1 MLASTFSV
9 APAPSL
15 NDHVQPRTYLRGV
28 SRRMSYQVLARKWR
42 PRTFHELIGQE
53 HVSRALVNALD
64 QGRLHHAYLF
74 TGTRGVGKTTLA
86 RILAKCLNCEQGVSS
101 QPCGQCETCRDIDN
115 GRFVDLIEVDA
126 ASRTKVEDT
135 RELLDNVQYAP
146 TQGRYKVYLIDE
158 VHMLSTHSFNA
169 LLKTLEEPPPHV
181 KFLLATTDPQKLPVT
196 VLSRCLQFTLKN
208 MPPERVVE
216 HLTRVLEAEQVAFDP
231 QALWLLGKAADGSMR
246 DAMSL
251 TDQAIAFG
259 QGEVRREDVAAML
272 GTLDHAHLI
281 ALAQALADVDAE
293 RLLAEVAALAEQ
305 GPDFAGVLDELSGLM
320 HRLAIAQMVPSALD
334 NGHGDREELL
344 ALAGRFT
351 AEDVQLYYQIAL
363 QGRGDI
369 DNAPDT
375 RSAVE
380 MTLLR
385 MLAFRPQGV
394 PTPPQTDL
402 PLRGNP
408 QDENDGGRD
417 AQRETRA
424 GGTAAEDA
432 RADDPAPAEPMASAA
447 SATAPESVAPESA
460 ASGPTSVNPKEP
472 APHEPPPAVDQR
484 PVGPGAAPV
493 ASSPAAVEP
502 QADDR
507 PPWSVDVEAPGATQQ
522 PAPATEE
529 STSWEAESFSAAD
542 FSTPGVEAGDVGA
555 SDGSDVS
562 GDAESGREIDFDSDA
577 DLQDDAYAWAEQ
589 SNVSRDESLA
599 ALPDSH
605 DPAPALPVDPNAS
618 SAHPAD
624 MPSERD
630 AAEMPRAAASAG
642 ESSSPAVIDES
653 PEPAGV
659 VAATTPLTHDLW
671 LERFDRLDI
680 GGLTRNLAAHC
691 VIDSDD
697 GHVLHVTLD
706 PGQSAMLSELHVDR
720 ITKALAGIGYA
731 RRLEVNVAELD
742 GSRETAKARRDREA
756 RERHARAV
764 EALRVD
770 PHIQELEARFGA
782 RLIEESVTADRV

>member
-1 MLASTFSV
+1 
-9 APAPSL
+9 
-15 NDHVQPRTYLRGV
+15 
-28 SRRMSYQVLARKWR
+28 MSYQVLARKWR

-216 HLTRVLEAEQVAFDP
+216 HLTRVLEAEQVAFEP

-344 ALAGRFT
+344 SLAGRFT

-394 PTPPQTDL
+394 PTPPQTEL

-408 QDENDGGRD
+408 QGENDGGGD
-417 AQRETRA
+417 ARREARVGEAVA
-424 GGTAAEDA
+424 GGA
-432 RADDPAPAEPMASAA
+432 RAEGAAQGEPMASAA
-447 SATAPESVAPESA
+447 STTASGLVASGSTAPE
-460 ASGPTSVNPKEP
+460 PTSVNPDEP
-472 APHEPPPAVDQR
+472 VSHEPPSAIDQR
-484 PVGPGAAPV
+484 PVEPV

-502 QADDR
+502 PADDR
-507 PPWSVDVEAPGATQQ
+507 PPWSVDAEAADAPQQ
-522 PAPATEE
+522 PAPAAEG
-529 STSWEAESFSAAD
+529 STSWEPWAAESSSPAD
-542 FSTPGVEAGDVGA
+542 SSTPGVDAGDVGG
-555 SDGSDVS
+555 SGFSGNDGPGS
-562 GDAESGREIDFDSDA
+562 EIDFDSDA
-577 DLQDDAYAWAEQ
+577 DLQGDAYAWAEQ
-589 SNVSRDESLA
+589 SSVSRGESLA
-599 ALPDSH
+599 AFPTSH
-605 DPAPALPVDPNAS
+605 EPVPASSVDPNAS
-618 SAHPAD
+618 SAPPAD
-624 MPSERD
+624 MPSELD
-630 AAEMPRAAASAG
+630 AAGIESSGPTSPAIAVETPPAAVSAG
-642 ESSSPAVIDES
+642 ESSAPAVIDES
-653 PEPAGV
+653 PDPAGAA
-659 VAATTPLTHDLW
+659 AATIPLTHDLW

-770 PHIQELEARFGA
+770 PHIQELEAQFGA

>member
-1 MLASTFSV
+1 
-9 APAPSL
+9 
-15 NDHVQPRTYLRGV
+15 
-28 SRRMSYQVLARKWR
+28 MSYQVLARKWR
-42 PRTFHELIGQE
+42 PRTFHELVGQE

-86 RILAKCLNCEQGVSS
+86 RILAKCLNCEQGVGS
-101 QPCGQCETCRDIDN
+101 QPCGQCETCRDIDS

-281 ALAQALADVDAE
+281 ALAEALADVDAE

-320 HRLAIAQMVPSALD
+320 HRLAIAQMVPGALD
-334 NGHGDREELL
+334 NGHGDRDELL

-375 RSAVE
+375 RAAVE

-402 PLRGNP
+402 PLRRGGQQSDVQQGGESQSDVHRTPATSTAEAP
-408 QDENDGGRD
+408 Q
-417 AQRETRA
+417 AASIAPAPVTAPET
-424 GGTAAEDA
+424 TAAASSAPVEHQA
-432 RADDPAPAEPMASAA
+432 QFAEPADPPSSSPAEP
-447 SATAPESVAPESA
+447 P
-460 ASGPTSVNPKEP
+460 
-472 APHEPPPAVDQR
+472 
-484 PVGPGAAPV
+484 
-493 ASSPAAVEP
+493 ASSDFEE
-502 QADDR
+502 DR
-507 PPWSVDVEAPGATQQ
+507 PPWATETEASQAK
-522 PAPATEE
+522 APAVDIVP
-529 STSWEAESFSAAD
+529 EAASPEPSAKPDERVSVAAE
-542 FSTPGVEAGDVGA
+542 PGGVATGDAGDVEDA
-555 SDGSDVS
+555 SRFEDQAGFSD
-562 GDAESGREIDFDSDA
+562 E
-577 DLQDDAYAWAEQ
+577 AYAWAAE
-589 SNVSRDESLA
+589 
-599 ALPDSH
+599 
-605 DPAPALPVDPNAS
+605 
-618 SAHPAD
+618 
-624 MPSERD
+624 
-630 AAEMPRAAASAG
+630 AAEASAPEPG
-642 ESSSPAVIDES
+642 DSPAVDV
-653 PEPAGV
+653 ATDT
-659 VAATTPLTHDLW
+659 AATSAPVEQASQPARADFRSGGIQSDGAQGDFAPADTAQPPADGSTAVVEADAVPAMAETPVAETDSSAATQDSPANAGQLTHALW
-671 LERFDRLDI
+671 LERFDQLDI

-691 VIDSDD
+691 VVESD
-697 GHVLHVTLD
+697 GGSVLRVTLD
-706 PGQSAMLSELHVDR
+706 PGQSAMLSDLHVER
-720 ITKALAGIGYA
+720 ITKALAGLGYT
-731 RRLEVNVAELD
+731 RRLEISVAELD
-742 GSRETAKARRDREA
+742 GSRETAKAKRDREA

-782 RLIEESVTADRV
+782 RLMEESVTADRV

>member
-1 MLASTFSV
+1 
-9 APAPSL
+9 
-15 NDHVQPRTYLRGV
+15 
-28 SRRMSYQVLARKWR
+28 MSYQVLARKWR
-42 PRTFHELIGQE
+42 PRTFHELVGQE

-86 RILAKCLNCEQGVSS
+86 RILAKCLNCEQGVTSK
-101 QPCGQCETCRDIDN
+101 PCGQCQTCRDIDS

-259 QGEVRREDVAAML
+259 DGEVRREDVAAML

-320 HRLAIAQMVPSALD
+320 HRLAIAQMVPGALD
-334 NGHGDREELL
+334 NGHGDRDELL

-375 RSAVE
+375 RSALE

-394 PTPPQTDL
+394 PTPPQADL
-402 PLRGNP
+402 PLRGV
-408 QDENDGGRD
+408 QHSHS
-417 AQRETRA
+417 QSET
-424 GGTAAEDA
+424 GQQAAVQPETSRPEPSQSEA
-432 RADDPAPAEPMASAA
+432 SQIERSRVPAATPDDSPVAPADAEPSAMSGAA
-447 SATAPESVAPESA
+447 SASAERAVIRSDTPSHDSAP
-460 ASGPTSVNPKEP
+460 TM
-472 APHEPPPAVDQR
+472 
-484 PVGPGAAPV
+484 
-493 ASSPAAVEP
+493 
-502 QADDR
+502 DDR
-507 PPWSVDVEAPGATQQ
+507 PPWSIEPESTPIDTPPTQGLQATPTAREEEPGA
-522 PAPATEE
+522 APQSQETGPSEVGSTEIDDAPFSGEASYGDGASLDEE
-529 STSWEAESFSAAD
+529 SRFD
-542 FSTPGVEAGDVGA
+542 GGA
-555 SDGSDVS
+555 
-562 GDAESGREIDFDSDA
+562 RFD
-577 DLQDDAYAWAEQ
+577 DDTYAWAGQAEKPADDSAMIPSEAADSKDLADSGADADIDGRVARLADTPAMQ
-589 SNVSRDESLA
+589 S
-599 ALPDSH
+599 
-605 DPAPALPVDPNAS
+605 PAPSDMAQAS
-618 SAHPAD
+618 
-624 MPSERD
+624 PS
-630 AAEMPRAAASAG
+630 AAENTLDHAG
-642 ESSSPAVIDES
+642 
-653 PEPAGV
+653 
-659 VAATTPLTHDLW
+659 W
-671 LERFDRLDI
+671 LEQFDQLDI

-691 VIDSDD
+691 VVDSDD
-697 GHVLHVTLD
+697 GSVLRITLD
-706 PGQSAMLSELHVDR
+706 PGQSAMLSELHVER
-720 ITKALAGIGYA
+720 ITKALAGLGYV
-731 RRLEVNVAELD
+731 RRLEIDVAELD
-742 GSRETAKARRDREA
+742 GSRETAKAKRDRES
-756 RERHARAV
+756 RERHVRAV
-764 EALRVD
+764 EALRGD

-782 RLIEESVTADRV
+782 RLIEESVTTARV

>member
-1 MLASTFSV
+1 
-9 APAPSL
+9 
-15 NDHVQPRTYLRGV
+15 
-28 SRRMSYQVLARKWR
+28 MSYQVLARKWR
-42 PRTFHELIGQE
+42 PRTFHELVGQE

-86 RILAKCLNCEQGVSS
+86 RILAKCLNCEQGVTSK
-101 QPCGQCETCRDIDN
+101 PCGQCQTCRDIDS

-259 QGEVRREDVAAML
+259 DGEVRREDVAAML

-320 HRLAIAQMVPSALD
+320 HRLAIAQMVPGALD
-334 NGHGDREELL
+334 NGHGDRDELL

-375 RSAVE
+375 RSALE

-402 PLRGNP
+402 PLRGTSLQGSEGAGARTTGAAEAP
-408 QDENDGGRD
+408 AVQARAEGG
-417 AQRETRA
+417 ETVAA
-424 GGTAAEDA
+424 GGAV
-432 RADDPAPAEPMASAA
+432 ADDATD
-447 SATAPESVAPESA
+447 TAPEPVSPER
-460 ASGPTSVNPKEP
+460 PTPPE
-472 APHEPPPAVDQR
+472 PPAVVDEQTSR
-484 PVGPGAAPV
+484 
-493 ASSPAAVEP
+493 PAAAIANSSDDAP
-502 QADDR
+502 ALADDR
-507 PPWSVDVEAPGATQQ
+507 PPWATDAEPVEARREGVSAPETLASPAARGSEPASADAPSGDSVD
-522 PAPATEE
+522 
-529 STSWEAESFSAAD
+529 AAD
-542 FSTPGVEAGDVGA
+542 RIDDDHDDDGA
-555 SDGSDVS
+555 SNIETESDF
-562 GDAESGREIDFDSDA
+562 GTETEFDSNANFDDGDNFDNGA
-577 DLQDDAYAWAEQ
+577 SVDSDAYAWAE
-589 SNVSRDESLA
+589 RADSL
-599 ALPDSH
+599 SH
-605 DPAPALPVDPNAS
+605 VAPAPQTELSPPPPTSNDEVEATPQLASAVD
-618 SAHPAD
+618 
-624 MPSERD
+624 EREPI
-630 AAEMPRAAASAG
+630 AQTAAA
-642 ESSSPAVIDES
+642 
-653 PEPAGV
+653 
-659 VAATTPLTHDLW
+659 AATEPLDHARW
-671 LERFDRLDI
+671 LEQFDQLDI

-691 VIDSDD
+691 VVDSDD
-697 GHVLHVTLD
+697 GSVLRITLD
-706 PGQSAMLSELHVDR
+706 PGQSAMLSELHVER
-720 ITKALAGIGYA
+720 IRKALAGLGYV
-731 RRLEVNVAELD
+731 RRLEIDVAELD
-742 GSRETAKARRDREA
+742 GARETAKAKRDRES
-756 RERHARAV
+756 RERHLRAV
-764 EALRVD
+764 EALRGD

-782 RLIEESVTADRV
+782 RLIEESVTTARV